1 MAPPFQR
8 ISLWTLAFCCALRLL
23 TMCVC
28 GRGVGGVFL
37 IMARVEC
44 FHTGITTDSPYE
56 FPEFGKQ
63 TARPLT
69 ESIGRSAMK

>member
-8 ISLWTLAFCCALRLL
+8 TSLWTLAFCCALRLL

-28 GRGVGGVFL
+28 GRGVGGVFF

-44 FHTGITTDSPYE
+44 FHT
-56 FPEFGKQ
+56 
-63 TARPLT
+63 ALPLIVLMSSLSL
-69 ESIGRSAMK
+69 ENRQQDHSLNLLVGLL